1 MTQNKYCSPL
11 IYSII
16 FVLFRGSTS
25 HDLEY
30 APFLLPI
37 LIFKYMHC
45 NKPLSCSAHR
55 IICYMGASICT
66 ATSLSHAQ
74 HIELYVIWENVGDGL
89 STDKYQALAAAP
101 HDVAALPLPLQL
113 TRDLFPVDK
122 FFV

>member
-55 IICYMGASICT
+55 IICYMGERGWWTVDRQVPGFSGGAPWRGGASVAT
-66 ATSLSHAQ
+66 AAYARSVSG
-74 HIELYVIWENVGDGL
+74 W
-89 STDKYQALAAAP
+89 
-101 HDVAALPLPLQL
+101 
-113 TRDLFPVDK
+113 
-122 FFV
+122 